1 MVLHGKPCNLT
12 FSGGGLKATST
23 TSSNTR
29 GEFIAIHP
37 EKEVVFH
44 HKEDE
49 VFGKWLESLPQEEA
63 DQLLPTHA
71 DKNRGGY
78 GLRPGS

>member
-1 MVLHGKPCNLT
+1 MQLDPFRRWIESNLDY
-12 FSGGGLKATST
+12 LLQYE
-23 TSSNTR
+23 

-37 EKEVVFH
+37 EKGVVFH

-71 DKNRGGY
+71 DKY
-78 GLRPGS
+78 L